1 MTPTLRPM
9 RTSDIPAILA
19 IQAEAYSDMLLESA
33 EVIALRLQA
42 SPELAWVATDA
53 QGPCAY
59 LFGYRSRAG
68 TVTPLDGAFS
78 EPDDPDCLYLHD
90 LAVARRAAGRGI
102 GPLLV
107 QRLLDHARAQRLR
120 YSALVSVQDS
130 EAFWSRLGYAPAS
143 DLDEHQQAHLASY
156 GVPAQYMVQTLSQT
170 PVTPK
175 DNSDRA
181 VMPSARWH

>member
-68 TVTPLDGAFS
+68 IVTPLDGAFS

-143 DLDEHQQAHLASY
+143 DLDERQQAHLASY
-156 GVPAQYMVQTLSQT
+156 GVPARYMVQAL
-170 PVTPK
+170 
-175 DNSDRA
+175 
-181 VMPSARWH
+181 H